1 MDTSIIHISVHPV
14 VQPILVKLVSLL
26 VILSVNL
33 VRLDYICYIQEL
45 VPIMYAPLLARTTP
59 IPMIQIN
66 HAYIVLTNFV
76 RLVLE
81 MLTSAQIAWIII
93 T

>member
-1 MDTSIIHISVHPV
+1 MDTSMIHISVHPV
-14 VQPILVKLVSLL
+14 IQPILVKLVSLL
-26 VILSVNL
+26 VILSVNH

-45 VPIMYAPLLARTTP
+45 VPIMYALLARTTP

-66 HAYIVLTNFV
+66 HAYIVLMNFV

>member
-14 VQPILVKLVSLL
+14 IQQILVKLVSLL

-45 VPIMYAPLLARTTP
+45 VPIMYALLAQTTP

-66 HAYIVLTNFV
+66 HAYIVLMNFV

-81 MLTSAQIAWIII
+81 MRTSAQIAWMII